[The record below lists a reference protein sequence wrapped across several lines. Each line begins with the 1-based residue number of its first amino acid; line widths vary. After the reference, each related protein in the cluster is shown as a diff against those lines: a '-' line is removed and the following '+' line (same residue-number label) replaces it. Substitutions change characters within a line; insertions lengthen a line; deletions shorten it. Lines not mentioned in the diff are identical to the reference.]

1 VRQQLEEAG
10 LSKVKVVQRKVNV
23 KCRTLDVFMA
33 TMELVLGML
42 SMKWPED
49 KREDWIKEVRK
60 GMRDILVKDVGG
72 PNELVFME
80 FEGIVGVG
88 VKE

>member
-1 VRQQLEEAG
+1 LQLFWLYSFSIYTNEQAHIDRTVDIDVLFGQMAQWG
-10 LSKVKVVQRKVNV
+10 LPLLQ
-23 KCRTLDVFMA
+23 
-33 TMELVLGML
+33 
-42 SMKWPED
+42 KWPED

>member
-1 VRQQLEEAG
+1 M
-10 LSKVKVVQRKVNV
+10 
-23 KCRTLDVFMA
+23 LDVFMA
-33 TMELVLGML
+33 TLELVLGML
-42 SMKWPED
+42 SMKWPEE
-49 KREDWIKEVRK
+49 KREEWIKEVRK

>member
-10 LSKVKVVQRKVNV
+10 LSKVNVVQRKVNV
-23 KCRTLDVFMA
+23 ECRMLDVFMA
-33 TMELVLGML
+33 TLELVLGML
-42 SMKWPED
+42 SMKWPEE
-49 KREDWIKEVRK
+49 KREEWIKEVRK